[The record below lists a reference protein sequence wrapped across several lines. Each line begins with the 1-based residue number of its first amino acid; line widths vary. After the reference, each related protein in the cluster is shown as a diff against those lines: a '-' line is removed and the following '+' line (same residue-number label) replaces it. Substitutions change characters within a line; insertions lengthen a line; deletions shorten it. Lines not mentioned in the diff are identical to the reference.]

1 MSWFS
6 PLFAK
11 RLAVILPEYF
21 DNCSLKCDLLIFFLI
36 SFRDLSRKFY
46 LTLIVLSVIIYV
58 VFGNNNNNN
67 NKHARQF
74 NFLQYVPCRVAQSV

>member
-1 MSWFS
+1 MSSFS

-11 RLAVILPEYF
+11 RLAVTLPEYF

-46 LTLIVLSVIIYV
+46 LALTVLPSLFMLY
-58 VFGNNNNNN
+58 FGNNNNNN
-67 NKHARQF
+67 NNNNKYARQC
-74 NFLQYVPCRVAQSV
+74 N